1 MLRQRF
7 GDAVTSAVI
16 TAALLGASSA
26 TAQVVDHYYLDPKN
40 VDQISKFRSCAGH
53 HYGYDQWFIDSGLY
67 EVETDP
73 TETNR
78 NMKHYFSPLESFR
91 TSAADNE
98 LELYAPFDGVIYRVT
113 DEGHDS
119 GYVNK
124 QVWIQSSSTPDIFAI
139 LFHVNLLDTFPDYWN
154 DYPAEYWSYHGEDDT
169 DFDRLT
175 VSSGE
180 VLGYADLRGTISD
193 IAILKKISDTEYHY
207 VSYFDETIMTDS
219 VFAIYQRY
227 GLTNRDDVIITRE
240 FRNSHPL
247 PEDCWESSRKE
258 DWFSLSEADG
268 VGVDESND
276 AVFRLSL
283 EEPIDGRIHMG
294 VGNLRG
300 WAVSS
305 EDITRVEILVDGI
318 SQFDAPY
325 GGNRTDVGD
334 AFPDIPNS
342 SKSGFSL
349 AFNYSG
355 LTFGQH
361 TVTAVAHTA
370 GGQTL
375 ESSATFEVVRFDEE
389 FIPGDDAVDLTDSG
403 LTAAGNEITITDVIV
418 DGAVHDLILKWRPA
432 EQGFEIIEIR

>member
-1 MLRQRF
+1 MLKTMLRQRF

-91 TSAADNE
+91 ASAADNE
-98 LELYAPFDGVIYRVT
+98 LELHAPFDGAIYRVT

-119 GYVNK
+119 GYINK

-193 IAILKKISDTEYHY
+193 IAILKKISDTE
-207 VSYFDETIMTDS
+207 
-219 VFAIYQRY
+219 
-227 GLTNRDDVIITRE
+227 
-240 FRNSHPL
+240 
-247 PEDCWESSRKE
+247 
-258 DWFSLSEADG
+258 
-268 VGVDESND
+268 
-276 AVFRLSL
+276 
-283 EEPIDGRIHMG
+283 
-294 VGNLRG
+294 
-300 WAVSS
+300 
-305 EDITRVEILVDGI
+305 
-318 SQFDAPY
+318 
-325 GGNRTDVGD
+325 
-334 AFPDIPNS
+334 
-342 SKSGFSL
+342 
-349 AFNYSG
+349 
-355 LTFGQH
+355 
-361 TVTAVAHTA
+361 
-370 GGQTL
+370 
-375 ESSATFEVVRFDEE
+375 
-389 FIPGDDAVDLTDSG
+389 
-403 LTAAGNEITITDVIV
+403 
-418 DGAVHDLILKWRPA
+418 
-432 EQGFEIIEIR
+432 

>member
-1 MLRQRF
+1 M
-7 GDAVTSAVI
+7 
-16 TAALLGASSA
+16 
-26 TAQVVDHYYLDPKN
+26 
-40 VDQISKFRSCAGH
+40 
-53 HYGYDQWFIDSGLY
+53 
-67 EVETDP
+67 
-73 TETNR
+73 
-78 NMKHYFSPLESFR
+78 
-91 TSAADNE
+91 
-98 LELYAPFDGVIYRVT
+98 
-113 DEGHDS
+113 
-119 GYVNK
+119 
-124 QVWIQSSSTPDIFAI
+124 
-139 LFHVNLLDTFPDYWN
+139 
-154 DYPAEYWSYHGEDDT
+154 
-169 DFDRLT
+169 
-175 VSSGE
+175 SSGE

-247 PEDCWESSRKE
+247 PEDCWGRSRKE

-283 EEPIDGRIHMG
+283 EEPIDGQIHMG

-375 ESSATFEVVRFDEE
+375 ESSSTFEVVRFDEE